1 MANFTKI
8 LVGKDKYPYM
18 LNLDSIESL
27 DLQNRRV
34 YTIGSSDAYS
44 IHDDDSWRSLL
55 HWVDTHKCPDYHC

>member
-1 MANFTKI
+1 
-8 LVGKDKYPYM
+8 M

-27 DLQNRRV
+27 DLGQHLV
-34 YTIGSSDAYS
+34 YTIGSNVAYR